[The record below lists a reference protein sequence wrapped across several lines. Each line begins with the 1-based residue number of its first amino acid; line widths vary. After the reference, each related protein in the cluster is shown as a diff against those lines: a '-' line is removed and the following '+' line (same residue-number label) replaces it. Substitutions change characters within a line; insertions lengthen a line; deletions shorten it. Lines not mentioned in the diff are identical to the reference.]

1 MRKDIINLSIKLGCI
16 FILLTVLFAITYYE
30 NAELAKELLEPYFES
45 LEGFIAE
52 DGGLSFVD
60 LWLNNLFVCVRT
72 VAMGVL
78 PLVYLPL
85 LVMLS
90 NATVVGTVLGLT
102 AAETQ
107 IRLTDAILYMIL
119 PHGIFEL
126 PAMFLT
132 FGMGVYICRFLTRR
146 FFRRNLEDK
155 RTFIDVMN
163 GIAKGFVLAV
173 IPLVTIAAFIEC
185 FVTPEIMAWAGLA

>member
-1 MRKDIINLSIKLGCI
+1 MKKDVINLAIKLGCI
-16 FILLTVLFAITYYE
+16 FVLLTVLFAVTYYQ

-45 LEGFIAE
+45 LEGFITE

-85 LVMLS
+85 LTLLS
-90 NATVVGTVLGLT
+90 NATVIGTVLGLT
-102 AAETQ
+102 AAEAQ
-107 IRLTDAILYMIL
+107 INLTDAIVYMIL

-126 PAMFLT
+126 PAMFLS
-132 FGMGVYICRFLTRR
+132 FGMGFYICRFMTRR
-146 FFRRNLEDK
+146 FFRKNLADK
-155 RTFIDVMN
+155 RTFMDVMN

-173 IPLVTIAAFIEC
+173 IPLVTIAALVEC